1 MKKENYTVTGMS
13 CAACALAVEKAVNKK
28 EGIDATVNLATEKMS
43 VSFDESK
50 YDFDKIREIVEK
62 SGYGLLEKV
71 SEDEKIQM
79 YQDKIKEMK
88 NKLILAVIFS
98 IPLLYIS
105 MGHHMLGAPVPSFL
119 NHKAHPVNFALAQ
132 LVFVIP
138 IIYAGRDFFIHGIK
152 NIFRKAPN
160 MERH

>member
-62 SGYGLLEKV
+62 VDMDYWKRCLRMKRFRCI
-71 SEDEKIQM
+71 KI
-79 YQDKIKEMK
+79 
-88 NKLILAVIFS
+88 
-98 IPLLYIS
+98 
-105 MGHHMLGAPVPSFL
+105 
-119 NHKAHPVNFALAQ
+119 
-132 LVFVIP
+132 
-138 IIYAGRDFFIHGIK
+138 R
-152 NIFRKAPN
+152 
-160 MERH
+160 

>member
-13 CAACALAVEKAVNKK
+13 CAACALAVEKAVKKK

-71 SEDEKIQM
+71 SEDEKVQM
-79 YQDKIKEMK
+79 YQNKI
-88 NKLILAVIFS
+88 
-98 IPLLYIS
+98 
-105 MGHHMLGAPVPSFL
+105 
-119 NHKAHPVNFALAQ
+119 
-132 LVFVIP
+132 
-138 IIYAGRDFFIHGIK
+138 
-152 NIFRKAPN
+152 
-160 MERH
+160 